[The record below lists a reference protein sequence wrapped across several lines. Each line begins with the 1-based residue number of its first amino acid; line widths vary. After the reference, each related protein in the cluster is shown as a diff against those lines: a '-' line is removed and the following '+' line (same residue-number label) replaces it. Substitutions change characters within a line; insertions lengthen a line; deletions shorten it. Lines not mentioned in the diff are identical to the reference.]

1 MSTHLRRDP
10 ATAIPV
16 SPRALIAYFT
26 SGAKTADRW
35 RVGAEFEKLALD
47 RKTGRQIGFDA
58 GIEEVLYQLAA
69 RFGWE
74 GHEEAERLTA
84 LTRSRST
91 ISVEPGGQLEL
102 STQPASHISELKA
115 ELDRHLDEL
124 RAVTD
129 PNQIAWA
136 AAGVT
141 PFSAVEEIPLNPR
154 PRHRFMAAYLPTK
167 CRYGLHMM
175 KATASTQVTF
185 DYADE
190 ADAGQ
195 KFAVA
200 LTLSPIINAAFANA
214 PLYAGKATGLA
225 SFRGEIWHGMD
236 PDRSGFL
243 VDLLE
248 GEVNFERW
256 ANFVLDVPLLFVDA
270 DGILLPPPGITFRDW
285 MERGLD
291 GRYPTLD
298 DWEIHIS
305 TVFTE
310 VRLKRYLE
318 IRGADATTTPLAIAV
333 PAVWKGLLYDS
344 QALAA
349 ATELARAFPASEVC
363 PLSQAVTRKGLRA
376 EYRGRT
382 VAGWCAEAV
391 TIAADG
397 LKRIALAS
405 GRLDESGFLDPI
417 REVLATGRSPGDLWP
432 ISGSVTDI
440 LAQCEYSPSR

>member
-10 ATAIPV
+10 AAAIPV
-16 SPRALIAYFT
+16 STRDLSAYFS
-26 SGAKTADRW
+26 SGAKPADRW
-35 RVGAEFEKLALD
+35 RVGAEFEKLALE
-47 RKTGRQIGFDA
+47 RKTGRQIGFDG
-58 GIEEVLYQLAA
+58 GIEAVLDRLAT
-69 RFGWE
+69 RFEWE
-74 GHEEAERLTA
+74 RHEEAGRLTA
-84 LTRSRST
+84 LTRTRST

-102 STQPASHISELKA
+102 STQPAGHISELKA

-129 PNQIAWA
+129 PDQIAWT

-200 LTLSPIINAAFANA
+200 LTLSPTINAAFANS
-214 PLYAGKATGLA
+214 PLYAGKGTGLT

-243 VDLLE
+243 IELLD

-256 ANFVLDVPLLFVDA
+256 ANFVLDVPLLFIDVD
-270 DGILLPPPGITFRDW
+270 GVLLPPPGITFRDW
-285 MERGLD
+285 MERGLE

-298 DWEIHIS
+298 DWDIHLS

-310 VRLKRYLE
+310 VRLKQFLE
-318 IRGADATTTPLAIAV
+318 IRGADATPTPLTIAV
-333 PAVWKGLLYDS
+333 PAVWKGLLYDR

-349 ATELARAFPASEVC
+349 AAELARAFPATEIC
-363 PLSQAVTRKGLRA
+363 PLSRAVARNGLRA

-382 VAGWCAEAV
+382 IAGWCTEAV
-391 TIAADG
+391 TIAAEG

-405 GRLDESGFLDPI
+405 GRLDESGFLDPM
-417 REVLATGRSPGDLWP
+417 REVLASGRSPGDLWP
-432 ISGSVTDI
+432 ISGSTAVL
-440 LAQCEYSPSR
+440 LARCEYPSSR